1 LAEIEVKAYRMA
13 RYALGNHHD
22 ALDVLQ
28 EAMCSLAVKYAN
40 LPCEQWKPIFYK
52 ILQNAIVDLQRRNK
66 VRRVLFFWQ
75 SEENAESDW
84 PADEQHDNAPDE
96 YLCKSR
102 QVETALAA
110 LATLADKQRQ
120 CFLLRSW
127 EGMSVAQT
135 AEIMG
140 CSEGA
145 VKTHYFR
152 AVTKLRTILGE
163 VHDVQI

>member
-1 LAEIEVKAYRMA
+1 MA

-28 EAMCSLAVKYAN
+28 EAMCSLAVKYTH
-40 LPCEQWKPIFYK
+40 LPSEQWKPLFYR
-52 ILQNAIVDLQRRNK
+52 ILQNTIVDLQRRQK

-75 SEENAESDW
+75 SEENAPADW
-84 PADEQHDNAPDE
+84 PVDEEQQHEPEQHFS
-96 YLCKSR
+96 KSR
-102 QVETALAA
+102 QVDAALAA

-140 CSEGA
+140 CSEGS